1 MLLSVIVPLYNEEE
15 IVEKTFSVLEEE
27 LKNIEHEII
36 FVNDG
41 SKDKT
46 REILEKALI
55 DFNGTILFISHD
67 RYFINKVANSI
78 AVLKDKKIQRYLGNY
93 DDYIVYKNK

>member
-15 IVEKTFSVLEEE
+15 IVEKTFLTLEEE
-27 LKNIEHEII
+27 LKGLNHQII

-46 REILEKALI
+46 REILEKLLESTPHNQLVNFSRNFGHQAAFSAGLQHAKG
-55 DFNGTILFISHD
+55 D
-67 RYFINKVANSI
+67 A
-78 AVLKDKKIQRYLGNY
+78 
-93 DDYIVYKNK
+93 